1 MRPHVLAFHSE
12 AGDDYGLVCCEALRD
27 PVLLSAFIGCVNG
40 KRTTSDELREWCRQN
55 LAGFKVPS
63 EFRFEPIPKTST
75 GKVQKFAL
83 RQRILDKG

>member
-1 MRPHVLAFHSE
+1 MNCANG
-12 AGDDYGLVCCEALRD
+12 AG
-27 PVLLSAFIGCVNG
+27 
-40 KRTTSDELREWCRQN
+40 KN